1 MLKISGRTK
10 LVFNMVLKLIIAM
23 ALGCTLMMTLLFISY
38 KPTYEVSLNGE
49 VLGYI
54 SNKNILQDRIK
65 EYLEKGDSDKVGY
78 VIMNEEPKYEFTL
91 LKKESTIDDDMVFA
105 KIKDTCD
112 VYYRV
117 YGVNV
122 DGKEEFVVDSITEA
136 QRLVDE
142 INEKQ
147 SSYTTQAKV
156 EVSEKFAKQY
166 DLLDDVEVAVNNIV
180 NELEKTNNKKVVKQS
195 TSYAAPTTVTVPEE
209 ILLAWKNSNEELNFK
224 NPLEGVGLVTSRFGL
239 RARDNH
245 KGLDLAAKTGTPI
258 HVAEDGIVTYVGWY
272 YGYGNFVKVQ
282 HASGYETCYGHCSA
296 FNCSV
301 GDTVSQ
307 GDVIAYV
314 GSTGNSTGPHVH
326 FEIRIDGVQYN
337 PEPFLSE

>member
-122 DGKEEFVVDSITEA
+122 DGKE
-136 QRLVDE
+136 
-142 INEKQ
+142 N
-147 SSYTTQAKV
+147 
-156 EVSEKFAKQY
+156 
-166 DLLDDVEVAVNNIV
+166 LL
-180 NELEKTNNKKVVKQS
+180 L
-195 TSYAAPTTVTVPEE
+195 
-209 ILLAWKNSNEELNFK
+209 ILLQ
-224 NPLEGVGLVTSRFGL
+224 R
-239 RARDNH
+239 H
-245 KGLDLAAKTGTPI
+245 KDWLMK
-258 HVAEDGIVTYVGWY
+258 
-272 YGYGNFVKVQ
+272 
-282 HASGYETCYGHCSA
+282 
-296 FNCSV
+296 
-301 GDTVSQ
+301 
-307 GDVIAYV
+307 
-314 GSTGNSTGPHVH
+314 
-326 FEIRIDGVQYN
+326 
-337 PEPFLSE
+337 